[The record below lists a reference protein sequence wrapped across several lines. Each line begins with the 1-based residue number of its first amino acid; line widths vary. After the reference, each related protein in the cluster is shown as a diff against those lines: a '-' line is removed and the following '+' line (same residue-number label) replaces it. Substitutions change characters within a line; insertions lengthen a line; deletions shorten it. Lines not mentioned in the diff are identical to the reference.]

1 MKCLFEKHKL
11 TTFLPATMTEKLIIT
26 LTEHAVWGPILQ
38 PVLVQ
43 AEISGSLIIQEIV
56 GSRSSYLP
64 QLTEPEKQI
73 VMMAEKIS
81 DKVLMKNYSKEK
93 NLNEFFKR
101 ITPEA
106 IERYIRPAIENY
118 HRVTIA
124 ILQQQPSLEL
134 YLRAGVKT
142 RSLYFLDKVIVPNI
156 HSEVVFNFKKDEE
169 SGLRYFISLKCKDEQ
184 FDLHSK
190 TYFALCADPA
200 ILVINHKL
208 HTFSDIDIKK
218 LVPFFTKRYIE
229 VPASAEKTYIKTFV
243 KSCVEKYEVNSEGI
257 DIRQLTPD
265 KKAVL
270 TLEEDLNAQ
279 PVFTLNFTYADK
291 KFPVD
296 SFNKKNVLVSE
307 RGGNISLQWFYPD
320 KEWEQALIEMLL
332 NEGLERK
339 EINYF
344 TLRKSVDNT
353 MSYRGI
359 ASIVE
364 WLQSHSELLK
374 HFNFKQNTPD
384 RVYYIG
390 EISIT
395 TDVDTKQDWFDIR
408 VVAIFGEFKIPFTRF
423 RNHIL
428 NNIREYLLPDGTI
441 AILPEEWFTRYYELM
456 LFSKKTDEKIRLKKH
471 HYGIVETIQGEKQ
484 FSYDYDEQKSQALP
498 VEVCAELRNYQQK
511 GFSWLVNLYENNFGG
526 CLADDMGLGKTLQ
539 TIALLAHITSKYNL
553 ANPIQRPAAYEPETF
568 IEGEKDTV
576 QLSIFDAIVANE
588 TTAIAPTQVSARP
601 TSLIVMPTSLIHN
614 WHNELKR
621 FAPSLKVYIY
631 SGAKRIK
638 SKNINRIFGMYD
650 VVLTTYGTVRNDVEL
665 LQSCQF
671 HHLIL
676 DESQYVKNPD
686 SLAYKAV
693 KQINALYKL
702 ALTGTPIENSL
713 TDLWAQINIVNE
725 GLLGSQTTFRNAYI
739 TPIVK
744 NNKAKEEALLKIIQ
758 PFILRRTKDE
768 VAPEL
773 PPLSQETVYCDMS
786 DEQQISYNEEKN
798 KLRSSLLLNETNF
811 DTQKIAFMTL
821 QGLTR
826 LRLLANH
833 PVLLDNEYTGDSGKF
848 EQIIMRFETLK
859 SENHKVLIFSS
870 FVKHLRLLSD
880 YFDKEQWKYAWLSGS
895 TTPAN
900 REAEIEKFKTDPE
913 VNCFFISLK
922 AGGVG
927 LNLTAADY
935 VFIIDPWWNPASE
948 MQALSRSH
956 RIGQDKNV
964 MVYRF
969 ISTETIEEKIRNLQE
984 SKSKLAETFVTSSNP
999 LKDLNREEMAKLI
1012 E

>member
-1 MKCLFEKHKL
+1 
-11 TTFLPATMTEKLIIT
+11 MTEKLIIT
-26 LTEHAVWGPILQ
+26 LTEHAVWGSILQ

-43 AEISGSLIIQEIV
+43 SEISGSLIIQEIV

-64 QLTEPEKQI
+64 QLTELETRI
-73 VMMAEKIS
+73 VMMAEKVS

-101 ITPEA
+101 VSTET
-106 IERYIRPAIENY
+106 IERYIRPAIEDY
-118 HRVTIA
+118 HRRTIA

-142 RSLYFLDKVIVPNI
+142 RSLYYLDKVIVPTI
-156 HSEVVFNFKKDEE
+156 CSEVVFNFKKDEE
-169 SGLRYFISLKCKDEQ
+169 SGLRYFISLKCMDEQ

-190 TYFALCADPA
+190 TYFALCAEPA
-200 ILVINHKL
+200 VLVINHKL

-218 LVPFFTKRYIE
+218 LVPFFTKKYIE

-243 KSCVEKYEVNSEGI
+243 KSCVEKYEVNSVGI
-257 DIRQLTPD
+257 DICRVIPD
-265 KKAVL
+265 KKAML
-270 TLEEDLNAQ
+270 WLEEDLDAHL
-279 PVFTLNFTYADK
+279 VFTLNFKYGDK

-296 SFNKKNVLVSE
+296 SPNKKNVLVLE
-307 RGGNISLQWFYPD
+307 HGKDISLQWFYPD
-320 KEWEQALIEMLL
+320 KEWEKSLTEMLL
-332 NEGLERK
+332 YAGLEK
-339 EINYF
+339 KGINHF
-344 TLRKSVDNT
+344 ALNKSTENAQV
-353 MSYRGI
+353 YVGI
-359 ASIVE
+359 ASIIE
-364 WLQSHSELLK
+364 WLQAHREVLSHFE
-374 HFNFKQNTPD
+374 FKQNTPD
-384 RVYYIG
+384 RIYFIG

-408 VVAIFGEFKIPFTRF
+408 VVAIFGEFKIPFARF

-428 NNIREYLLPDGTI
+428 NNIREYLLPDGTM
-441 AILPEEWFTRYYELM
+441 AILPDEWFTRYYELM

-471 HYGIVETIQGEKQ
+471 HYAIVETIQSEKR

-498 VEVCAELRNYQQK
+498 IEIRADLRNYQQK
-511 GFSWLVNLYENNFGG
+511 GFGWLVNLYENNFGG

-539 TIALLAHITSKYNL
+539 TITLLAHITSKFNL
-553 ANPIQRPAAYEPETF
+553 GNTIHKPIAYEPATAMEATKET
-568 IEGEKDTV
+568 I
-576 QLSIFDAIVANE
+576 QLSIFDAIVTNE
-588 TTAIAPTQVSARP
+588 ATATTPTQESVRP
-601 TSLIVMPTSLIHN
+601 TSLIVMPTSLIYN
-614 WHNELKR
+614 WRNELKK

-631 SGAKRIK
+631 LGAKRVK
-638 SKNINRIFGMYD
+638 SKNINRIFGLYD
-650 VVLTTYGTVRNDVEL
+650 VVLTTYGTIRNDVEL
-665 LQSCQF
+665 LASCQF

-693 KQINALYKL
+693 KQINAIYKL

-713 TDLWAQINIVNE
+713 TDLWAQLNIVNE
-725 GLLGSQTTFRNAYI
+725 GLLGSQTAFRNAYI
-739 TPIVK
+739 APIVK
-744 NNKAKEEALLKIIQ
+744 NNRAKEEALLKIIQ

-786 DEQQISYNEEKN
+786 DEQQTCYNEEKN
-798 KLRSSLLLNETNF
+798 KLRSSLLLTETNVE
-811 DTQKIAFMTL
+811 THKIAFMTL

-833 PVLLDNEYTGDSGKF
+833 PVLMNNDYTGDSGKF

-870 FVKHLRLLSD
+870 FVKHLRLLSS

-900 REAEIEKFKTDPE
+900 REAEIEKFKSDSE

-969 ISTETIEEKIRNLQE
+969 ISTDTIEEKIRNLQE
-984 SKSKLAETFVTSSNP
+984 NKSKLAETFVSSSNP
-999 LKDLNREEMAKLI
+999 LKDMNREEMAKLI